1 MLGDGANGVAQC
13 DQWKRSLVVFTSV
26 MMLGSG
32 VTGNRVIGGFDAGYQ
47 GQRIDLMT
55 GEHSDSGQVL
65 SIESVG
71 AGLLALAGLDPA
83 EHVLDASP
91 LMGMMS

>member
-1 MLGDGANGVAQC
+1 MI
-13 DQWKRSLVVFTSV
+13 
-26 MMLGSG
+26 LGSG
-32 VTGNRVIGGFDAGYQ
+32 VTGNRVIGGFDSNYQ
-47 GQRIDLMT
+47 GHRIDLMAQ
-55 GEHSDSGQVL
+55 ENGQTPVRFS

-91 LMGMMS
+91 LMGMLS